1 MDTLGG
7 ALQSESTC
15 VYTESPPALN
25 CWRSPLRT
33 ARFGISAVMHRQV
46 VVVAA
51 IFAYVVLASAAPA
64 RAADPIFLPGFRIGL
79 VPRRPQATRR

>member
-1 MDTLGG
+1 
-7 ALQSESTC
+7 
-15 VYTESPPALN
+15 
-25 CWRSPLRT
+25 
-33 ARFGISAVMHRQV
+33 MHRQV